1 MATPRSGRWEL
12 LGHGS
17 DPVPGSAEDVRDVAE
32 HYRER
37 AEELTSVSN
46 TLRELSAL
54 SEWTGEAAETFAV
67 HAGDGAE
74 DIGRAAG
81 RYDAAADAIETY
93 ADKVQTAR
101 ESSWSALTAAVDAD
115 GRIQANSGGGLTGV
129 TDPTEAQL
137 SAESERLRLLSLA
150 QQDLSTARSDLEA
163 ALSELERR
171 ARDCADALRDAE
183 FGDGWFDN
191 FKGFVR
197 DHADIIKTVVEVLKW
212 VAAAVA
218 VVVLVLAVIAT
229 APFAL
234 IALGVALAAAILLLD
249 AALLTVGEATWGD
262 VAWDL
267 AGLALSAVGGRAT
280 LALTQRLTTSMNGA
294 MGAIITAVRTNASA
308 STPTLVRMMQ
318 GVRLPGLGW
327 IGRAGDRVAQARV
340 DVIANQAVRT
350 IDLARPSALSRVLH
364 LDGQLAGNV
373 ARINAMRSFDVRAA
387 MPLLDD
393 AQQVAAQIRN
403 LNVVMAAN
411 DVDGAIDRVS
421 PISINSLA
429 GDAIDHSINEA
440 RQLSWRLQ
448 HAG

>member
-1 MATPRSGRWEL
+1 MVAPRAPESRI
-12 LGHGS
+12 
-17 DPVPGSAEDVRDVAE
+17 
-32 HYRER
+32 
-37 AEELTSVSN
+37 
-46 TLRELSAL
+46 AL
-54 SEWTGEAAETFAV
+54 
-67 HAGDGAE
+67 
-74 DIGRAAG
+74 
-81 RYDAAADAIETY
+81 
-93 ADKVQTAR
+93 
-101 ESSWSALTAAVDAD
+101 
-115 GRIQANSGGGLTGV
+115 
-129 TDPTEAQL
+129 
-137 SAESERLRLLSLA
+137 
-150 QQDLSTARSDLEA
+150 
-163 ALSELERR
+163 
-171 ARDCADALRDAE
+171 
-183 FGDGWFDN
+183 
-191 FKGFVR
+191 
-197 DHADIIKTVVEVLKW
+197 
-212 VAAAVA
+212 

-318 GVRLPGLGW
+318 GVRLPGFGW

-387 MPLLDD
+387 MPMLDD

-403 LNVVMAAN
+403 LNVVIAAN